1 MLPLCT
7 HMLTAAGVRPMT
19 ETDRRQI
26 LSLCNQMSEQALRV
40 LVDNSIK
47 YSPEGGRI
55 LLRVWRQGR
64 MLYVTVAD
72 NGKGM
77 TEEELAALSEKMRQS
92 EQTGKSIGLGN
103 IFRRVSMLYPDTGKM
118 QVFSRAGH
126 GTVIRFEIP
135 QGEEE
140 ERA

>member
-1 MLPLCT
+1 
-7 HMLTAAGVRPMT
+7 
-19 ETDRRQI
+19 
-26 LSLCNQMSEQALRV
+26 
-40 LVDNSIK
+40 
-47 YSPEGGRI
+47 
-55 LLRVWRQGR
+55 
-64 MLYVTVAD
+64 
-72 NGKGM
+72 
-77 TEEELAALSEKMRQS
+77 MRQS

-140 ERA
+140 DRA

>member
-1 MLPLCT
+1 
-7 HMLTAAGVRPMT
+7 
-19 ETDRRQI
+19 
-26 LSLCNQMSEQALRV
+26 
-40 LVDNSIK
+40 
-47 YSPEGGRI
+47 
-55 LLRVWRQGR
+55 

-77 TEEELAALSEKMRQS
+77 TEEELAALSEKMWQS

>member
-1 MLPLCT
+1 MYGKVV
-7 HMLTAAGVRPMT
+7 TA
-19 ETDRRQI
+19 DRSVAI
-26 LSLCNQMSEQALRV
+26 GIESV
-40 LVDNSIK
+40 L
-47 YSPEGGRI
+47 
-55 LLRVWRQGR
+55 
-64 MLYVTVAD
+64 
-72 NGKGM
+72 